1 MMAVKTVK
9 RTAQN
14 SKLPPL
20 KYDLIDK
27 TEVGNNKYERR
38 NVFGVDCIYVYS
50 DNLKQWS
57 SYARTEVEERWRILT
72 DESNH

>member
-1 MMAVKTVK
+1 MAVKKVK
-9 RTAQN
+9 RTSQN

-20 KYDLIDK
+20 KYDLIDECSK
-27 TEVGNNKYERR
+27 GNNKYERR

-57 SYARTEVEERWRILT
+57 PYAKTDVEERWRNLT
-72 DESNH
+72 DE

>member
-50 DNLKQWS
+50 NNLKQWS
-57 SYARTEVEERWRILT
+57 PYAKTEVEERWIILT

>member
-1 MMAVKTVK
+1 MAVKKVK
-9 RTAQN
+9 RTSQN

-20 KYDLIDK
+20 KYDLID
-27 TEVGNNKYERR
+27 ECSIGNIKYERR

-57 SYARTEVEERWRILT
+57 PYAKTDVEERWRNLT
-72 DESNH
+72 DE